1 MDVVNALPIPWMIA
15 PTHDGGRKKDLM
27 ITIRPAAQRGHAD
40 HGWLDTYHTFS
51 FADYFDPRHMGYRAL
66 RVINDDKVAAGRGFG
81 THPHRDMEIITYVL
95 EGAVRHN
102 DSMGTGSVI
111 RPGDVQRMSAG
122 TGVAHSEYNASD
134 KELLHLLQIWIQPS
148 ERGIAPSYEQKA
160 FSRADK
166 QGKLRVVASPDGREG
181 SVTIHADALV
191 HAGLFDA
198 GERAEYALPPD
209 RHAWVH
215 LARGT
220 VSVNGETLSA
230 GDGAAVEGE
239 TVRIEGVDAGEVL
252 VFDLA

>member
-1 MDVVNALPIPWMIA
+1 MDNVNGLPIPWMA
-15 PTHDGGRKKDLM
+15 EETHHQGRRKALM
-27 ITIRPAAQRGHAD
+27 ITVRPATDRGHAD

-111 RPGDVQRMSAG
+111 RPGEVQRMSAG

-134 KELLHLLQIWIQPS
+134 KERLHLLQIWIQPK
-148 ERGIAPSYEQKA
+148 ERGITPSYEQKA
-160 FSRADK
+160 FPRAEK
-166 QGKLRVVASPDGREG
+166 QGKLRVVASPDGRAG
-181 SVTIHADALV
+181 SVTIHAEATV
-191 HAGLFDA
+191 YAGLFDQ
-198 GERAEYALPPD
+198 GEHAEHEPEG
-209 RHAWVH
+209 HAWVH
-215 LARGT
+215 VARGT
-220 VSVNGETLSA
+220 VSVNGKTLSA
-230 GDGAAVEGE
+230 GDGAAIEDE
-239 TVRIEGVDAGEVL
+239 SVRIEGIDAAEVL

>member
-1 MDVVNALPIPWMIA
+1 MMN
-15 PTHDGGRKKDLM
+15 
-27 ITIRPAAQRGHAD
+27 IRPAAQRGHAD

-51 FADYFDPRHMGYRAL
+51 FADYFDPRHMGYHAL

-134 KELLHLLQIWIQPS
+134 KELLHLLQIWIQPKQ
-148 ERGIAPSYEQKA
+148 RGIKPSYEQKA
-160 FSRADK
+160 FPRAEK
-166 QGKLRVVASPDGREG
+166 QGKLRVVASPDGRDG
-181 SVTIHADALV
+181 SVTIHADATV
-191 HAGLFDA
+191 YAGLFDN
-198 GERAEYALPPD
+198 GERAEHSPQG
-209 RHAWVH
+209 HAWVH
-215 LARGT
+215 VARGT
-220 VSVNGETLSA
+220 VSVNGQTLSA
-230 GDGAAVEGE
+230 GDGAAIEGE
-239 TVRIEGVDAGEVL
+239 SVRIEGIDAGEVL